1 MGIGIVEPRGGV
13 ELEYVGTA
21 LPTGFV
27 TGDRVTGKD
36 GVVYR
41 LVKNTLGSTA
51 TLRLAYILRL
61 NATTNELELAAAGDD
76 AAVGCVGIPQ
86 FASVA
91 TGNYF
96 WVGVGGFLRATSAAA
111 IAANAQVS
119 LSATDGKLDD
129 LAITGKFLNA
139 FHNSSAS
146 VSAADVNIGIYCPS
160 ELFYGASN

>member
-1 MGIGIVEPRGGV
+1 MGLGIKEPLGGV
-13 ELEYVGTA
+13 ELEYVGTTV
-21 LPTGFV
+21 PVGFAV
-27 TGDRVTGKD
+27 GDRVTGKD

-41 LVKNTLGSTA
+41 LVKNSLGSTA

-61 NATTNELELAAAGDD
+61 NATSGELELGAQGDD
-76 AAVGCVGIPQ
+76 ALVGCVGIPQ
-86 FASVA
+86 LASVA

-129 LAITGKFLNA
+129 LAIVGKFLNA
-139 FHNSSAS
+139 FHNSSAA
-146 VSAADVNIGIYCPS
+146 VSAADVNIGIYCPT